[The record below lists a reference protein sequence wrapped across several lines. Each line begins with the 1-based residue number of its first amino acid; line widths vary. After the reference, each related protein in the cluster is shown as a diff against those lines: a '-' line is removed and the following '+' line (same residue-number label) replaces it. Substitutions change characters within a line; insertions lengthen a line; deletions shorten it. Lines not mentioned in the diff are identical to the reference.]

1 MPPIPN
7 LALAIKALISF
18 VVLGISI
25 TAINAVGF
33 SNNVY
38 TKGPTGTL
46 YTPPVSPPAVEFGQS
61 SDCPA
66 CLLVNLDNVRVAP
79 TPTLPLKISWAA
91 PSMVRPK
98 LSPTLVAPPPGT
110 TSTAPSLVSNLS
122 KAEEFTLWC
131 KVSSPFIFRGDA
143 AWMIVGGIFL
153 IFFLTASTYL
163 LLHRL
168 PSLKSYLTKAK
179 DIGRGILSQGQ
190 LAPKAKQSLEILM
203 AILHGRLADLSILAL
218 AIFRHMELPYDPE
231 LERHS
236 EWKAATKQRLLNEAN
251 ARLNEIFWE
260 WQVAEEKRSSDW
272 QAAEKKR
279 ILDKTNALIQEH
291 AREYVQQEKMK
302 IFRKVTDIID
312 NHRRDP
318 KTMRSELHKLW
329 DAEFDQVSTSETTS
343 QGEVQQPK
351 TDQRLPNLESTP
363 KQKEEAG
370 EAQQPEAAQADSEQA
385 AELNKKHEEAA
396 APKSELANESAK
408 ATPEAEKDGAEAH
421 QSQVLSELGADTSHP
436 KECGDE
442 GEARGSEHADRL
454 AEQTTN
460 LDDDEE
466 NPNVQQS
473 EGAHVSQ
480 ALAVKLEESADDVQS
495 QRPEDSDGGF
505 TKQTQTD
512 AEEGTRVPE
521 NQKIGP
527 KDEGDEGHQ
536 VTEDVREQDDN
547 ESATRR
553 ALTEELEGKSL
564 LLEKVAPG

>member
-1 MPPIPN
+1 MPPIPS

-18 VVLGISI
+18 VVLGVSI

-61 SDCPA
+61 FDCPA

-91 PSMVRPK
+91 PSMIRPK

-110 TSTAPSLVSNLS
+110 TSTAPSLVSNFS

-131 KVSSPFIFRGDA
+131 KVSSPFIFRREA

-153 IFFLTASTYL
+153 IIFLTASTHL

-168 PSLKSYLTKAK
+168 LSLKSYLTKVK

-203 AILHGRLADLSILAL
+203 AILRKRLADLSILAL
-218 AIFRHMELPYDPE
+218 AIFRRMELPYDPE

-272 QAAEKKR
+272 QAAESKR
-279 ILDKTNALIQEH
+279 ILDKTNAQIQEH

-312 NHRRDP
+312 NHRRYP
-318 KTMRSELHKLW
+318 KEMRIELHKLW
-329 DAEFDQVSTSETTS
+329 DAEFDQVSTSDTTS
-343 QGEVQQPK
+343 QGEAQQPK

-370 EAQQPEAAQADSEQA
+370 EAQQPEAAHSDSEQA
-385 AELNKKHEEAA
+385 AELNEKHEEAA
-396 APKSELANESAK
+396 APKPELANESAK
-408 ATPEAEKDGAEAH
+408 VAPDVGKDGAEAH
-421 QSQVLSELGADTSHP
+421 QSQKISELEADTSHP
-436 KECGDE
+436 NENGDE
-442 GEARGSEHADRL
+442 GEARGSDHADRL
-454 AEQTTN
+454 AEQTKN
-460 LDDDEE
+460 MDDDEE
-466 NPNVQQS
+466 KADVQQS
-473 EGAHVSQ
+473 EGTHVSQ
-480 ALAVKLEESADDVQS
+480 ALAVELEESADDLQS
-495 QRPEDSDGGF
+495 QRPEYSEGGIAER
-505 TKQTQTD
+505 TQTD
-512 AEEGTRVPE
+512 AEEETRVAQ
-521 NQKIGP
+521 NQNIGP
-527 KDEGDEGHQ
+527 KDEGDEGSP
-536 VTEDVREQDDN
+536 VIEDVRKQDDN
-547 ESATRR
+547 ESAIRE
-553 ALTEELEGKSL
+553 ALSEELEGKLL